1 MKKVLVCLILAEAF
15 LALRVLFEAAFLP
28 FTFAFLLLNFTIA
41 FYFVVSATP
50 LISPDKFNLHEE
62 EHSIS
67 DINPEHLSRW
77 WDTYKHPLIVKSVN
91 PPNEHSSGSRCTL
104 A

>member
-1 MKKVLVCLILAEAF
+1 MKKVLVCLMVAEAF
-15 LALRVLFEAAFLP
+15 LALRVLLEAAFLP
-28 FTFAFLLLNFTIA
+28 FAFAFLLLSFTIA

-67 DINPEHLSRW
+67 EVNPEHLAKW
-77 WDTYKHPLIVKSVN
+77 WDSYKHPLISKSVN
-91 PPNEHSSGSRCTL
+91 PTSEGSRCRL
-104 A
+104 E